1 MAKLWKGVVEILDV
15 EKKRLL
21 LRGNDSGRKTAADK
35 EHTTVIAWNL
45 LTQVTT
51 PDRGLIPI
59 QQLQAGQMIYADCEQ
74 DQDGRW
80 LARAIVVTPPSAPA
94 ATTNPVQTNRAKGG
108 EGG

>member
-21 LRGNDSGRKTAADK
+21 LRGKDPERKTAADK
-35 EHTTVIAWNL
+35 EQPVVIAWNL

-80 LARAIVVTPPSAPA
+80 LARAIVVTPPSATA
-94 ATTNPVQTNRAKGG
+94 ATRNLVTNKQSERR
-108 EGG
+108 

>member
-1 MAKLWKGVVEILDV
+1 MAKLWRGVVEILDV

-21 LRGNDSGRKTAADK
+21 LRGKNPERGSASDK
-35 EHTTVIAWNL
+35 EQTVVIAWNL
-45 LTQVTT
+45 VTRVTT

-59 QQLQAGQMIYADCEQ
+59 QQLQAGQRICADCVH

-80 LARAIVVTPPSAPA
+80 LARAIEVLPVSAPRGIGTGA
-94 ATTNPVQTNRAKGG
+94 QANRAKGG